1 MKPQIARRFASLPAP
16 VRGAAWMVLSGL
28 FFSLA
33 AAAVRHLTQDM
44 HFIEIAFFRSLFGVL
59 VFLPWFWRVRLSGFR
74 TRHSSWYLARG
85 VSSVV
90 AMFLWFGALSLM
102 PIADATSI
110 SFSQPIFISIAAVIL
125 LSEPMRANR
134 WIGLVVGFAGTL
146 IILRPGF
153 AEINIG
159 ALMVL
164 GGAVFIAGS
173 AIIVKIVA
181 RDDPPDMIAMYQVL
195 YMLPMTFAA
204 ALFVWTWPTWDQLV
218 LAAAVGV
225 FSTFA
230 QRAYTRAYA
239 LADASAVTPFDFMRL
254 PFAVVLGFVLFTELP
269 DLWTLVGGV
278 VIFVSS
284 MLVVRGETGRRN
296 RLRSSR

>member
-1 MKPQIARRFASLPAP
+1 MKPPFARRFAMLPAP
-16 VRGAAWMVLSGL
+16 VQGAAWMILSGL

-33 AAAVRHLTQDM
+33 AAAVRHLTKDM
-44 HFIEIAFFRSLFGVL
+44 HFIEISFFRSLFGVL
-59 VFLPWFWRVRLSGFR
+59 VFLPWFGRVGLAGFR
-74 TRHSSWYLARG
+74 TRHTNFYLLRG
-85 VSSVV
+85 VSSVI

-110 SFSQPIFISIAAVIL
+110 SFSQPIFISIAAVLL

-134 WIGLVVGFAGTL
+134 WTGLIIGFAGTL

-153 AEINIG
+153 ADINVG

-164 GGAVFIAGS
+164 GGAVFIAAS

-181 RDDPPDMIAMYQVL
+181 RDDAPDMIAMYQVL
-195 YMLPMTFAA
+195 YMLPMTFVA
-204 ALFVWTWPTWDQLV
+204 ALFVWTWPTWEQLL
-218 LAAAVGV
+218 LAASVGV

-239 LADASAVTPFDFMRL
+239 LSDASAVTPFDFMRL
-254 PFAVVLGFVLFTELP
+254 PFSVALGFVLFTELP
-269 DLWTLVGGV
+269 DLWTVVGGV
-278 VIFVSS
+278 VIFLSS
-284 MLVVRGETGRRN
+284 LLVMRGEAARRS
-296 RLRSSR
+296 RVRSSK

>member
-16 VRGAAWMVLSGL
+16 VQGAAWMVLSGL

-153 AEINIG
+153 AEINVG

-181 RDDPPDMIAMYQVL
+181 RDDSPDMIAMYQVL

-204 ALFVWTWPTWDQLV
+204 ALFVWTWPTWEQLV
-218 LAAAVGV
+218 LAALVGV